1 LKANKDEAREHRI
14 VMEIVVDAY
23 GAEEQAIGWYYYLE
37 DTIMFP
43 FTARCVA
50 KRPISPLK
58 VGDEV
63 DIYGMA
69 PENECK
75 HEMFVMTPWDR
86 NGLAVPLM
94 QIKLVHGD
102 EETEEAVK
110 DWHYWINR
118 GYTFG

>member
-1 LKANKDEAREHRI
+1 
-14 VMEIVVDAY
+14 MEIVVDAY

-102 EETEEAVK
+102 EQTEEAVK

-118 GYTFG
+118 GYAFG